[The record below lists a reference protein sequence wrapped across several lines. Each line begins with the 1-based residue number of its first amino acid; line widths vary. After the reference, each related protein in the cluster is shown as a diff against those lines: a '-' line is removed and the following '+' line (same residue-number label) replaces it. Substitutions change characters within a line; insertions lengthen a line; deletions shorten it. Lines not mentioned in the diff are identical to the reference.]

1 MGRARKLLREALGV
15 LLNLLL
21 CINLLIEII
30 VCVYIY
36 EVRVILYEVSMNH
49 PMNGLEALALA
60 KR

>member
-36 EVRVILYEVSMNH
+36 ESTCNSFFMKVW
-49 PMNGLEALALA
+49 MNGLEALALA